1 MSGQIEFYRNHNG
14 KVTKGTKVL
23 PNDYSV
29 GDVLSDLFTG
39 SGCLFDEALHMTP
52 RAHNREVCSERFPVS
67 SYQVDK
73 ETKVLNIDI
82 AACGIKKDEVT
93 IDIDND
99 TILVKF
105 NKSQAAKDSRLYV
118 QKGLRLITD
127 ETLKF
132 HFDPMFHDA
141 GTVEASLEDGI
152 LTISVQP
159 RAELKPIK
167 RTITLGGVATTD
179 PNLESHEDSDED
191 SDNE

>member
-14 KVTKGTKVL
+14 KITKGTKVL

-29 GDVLSDLFTG
+29 GDILTDLFSG
-39 SGCLFDEALHMTP
+39 NGCLFDEALQVTP
-52 RAHNREVCSERFPVS
+52 VSHNRAVCSERFPVS

-82 AACGIKKDEVT
+82 AACGVKKDEVT

-99 TILVKF
+99 TIFVKF
-105 NKSQAAKDSRLYV
+105 NKSEAAKGSRLYV
-118 QKGLRLITD
+118 QKGLRLITN

-152 LTISVQP
+152 LSISVQP
-159 RAELKPIK
+159 RPELKPIK

-179 PNLESHEDSDED
+179 PNLEPHTSENPDE
-191 SDNE
+191 E

>member
-23 PNDYSV
+23 PNDYSI

-67 SYQVDK
+67 SQQVDK

-118 QKGLRLITD
+118 DTNVKSGQKYYYKIRPYWRADSKTYHGKISEATKGRKIQIEQ
-127 ETLKF
+127 ET
-132 HFDPMFHDA
+132 
-141 GTVEASLEDGI
+141 
-152 LTISVQP
+152 
-159 RAELKPIK
+159 
-167 RTITLGGVATTD
+167 
-179 PNLESHEDSDED
+179 
-191 SDNE
+191 

>member
-14 KVTKGTKVL
+14 KITKGTKVL
-23 PNDYSV
+23 SNDYSV
-29 GDVLSDLFTG
+29 GDILTDLFSG
-39 SGCLFDEALHMTP
+39 SGCLFDEALQVTP
-52 RAHNREVCSERFPVS
+52 VSHNKAVCSEHFPVS

-82 AACGIKKDEVT
+82 AACGVKNDEVT

-105 NKSQAAKDSRLYV
+105 NKSEAAKDSRLYV
-118 QKGLRLITD
+118 QKGLRLITN

-141 GTVEASLEDGI
+141 STIEASLEDGI
-152 LTISVQP
+152 LSISVQP
-159 RAELKPIK
+159 RPELKPIK
-167 RTITLGGVATTD
+167 RTITLSGVKPT
-179 PNLESHEDSDED
+179 ESDSDDLTGE
-191 SDNE
+191 E